1 MLGAIKID
9 LNRNL
14 GNFVEDVEHEIAH
27 CFTAQFPPCDGQ
39 TLFLPTLTGY

>member
-14 GNFVEDVEHEIAH
+14 GNFVEDVEQEVTH
-27 CFTAQFPPCDGQ
+27 CFETQFPSCDGKRK
-39 TLFLPTLTGY
+39 F